1 MDIYFY
7 HRLLTGGTVMS
18 KNNTTQQNAQYH
30 GSVHTYIIG
39 FVGSVIFTL
48 AAYYMVVSERFS
60 YTTALT
66 AITILAV
73 AQLLIQLVFFLHLG
87 KESKPRW
94 NAMVFSFMLL
104 VVGIVV
110 IGSIWVMNNLHYNMM
125 PSQEI
130 DKKMEYESQ
139 KGF

>member
-1 MDIYFY
+1 
-7 HRLLTGGTVMS
+7 MS
-18 KNNTTQQNAQYH
+18 KTNTTHQDAHHH
-30 GSVHTYIIG
+30 GSLRTYTMG
-39 FVGSVIFTL
+39 FIGSVILTL

-73 AQLLIQLVFFLHLG
+73 AQLLVQLVFFLHMG

-94 NAMVFSFMLL
+94 NAIVFSFMLL
-104 VVGIVV
+104 VIGIIV

-125 PSQEI
+125 PSQDM
-130 DKKMEYESQ
+130 DKKMKYESQ